1 MAMNH
6 HDRVEFI
13 AVADL
18 KPYAGNARTHSKKQ
32 IQQIAKSIER
42 FGFTQPV
49 LIGASDDI
57 IAGHGRVRAAKS
69 IGMTKVPCLR
79 LANLSET
86 DKRAYILADNKLALN
101 AGWDTELLAV
111 ELQGLIEVKYDID
124 LTGFSIGEV
133 DRVIDEAREASTDGA
148 DAAENEIPEPTALA
162 VTRPGDI
169 WQLGRHRLICGDA
182 QDKGVHARLLEGD
195 KVHAV
200 FTDPPYNVPI
210 DGHVSGLGEHRH
222 REFAFAAGE
231 MSKDAFTAFL
241 KTTLGHAAAAC
252 CDGAIAFVCMDW
264 RHMGELIAAGEE
276 TFSALKNVCVWN
288 KTNGG
293 MGTFYR
299 SKHEMVF
306 VFKVGTA
313 PHTNTFGLG
322 DGGRYRT
329 NVWDYAGV
337 NTMKKGRMDELEMH
351 PTVKPVALVADALLD
366 VTKRG
371 ELVLDP
377 FGGSGTTLIAAE
389 KTGRTARL
397 IEFDPL
403 YCDVIVRRFEG
414 FSGKRAKLAE
424 TGATFED
431 LAEVRTPQKAVA
443 ALKNS
448 AIVPHRSGLFCHRL
462 RSASCSWQ
470 RLPTRHRD

>member
-1 MAMNH
+1 MTLIH
-6 HDRVEFI
+6 HDHIERL
-13 AVADL
+13 APDDL

-42 FGFTQPV
+42 FGFTNPV
-49 LIGASDDI
+49 LIDDGNGI
-57 IAGHGRVRAAKS
+57 IAGHGRVLAAKA
-69 IGMTKVPCLR
+69 IGMAEVPCLR
-79 LANLSET
+79 LSNLSDA

-101 AGWDTELLAV
+101 AGWDKELLAI
-111 ELQGLIEVKYDID
+111 ELQGLIEAKYDID
-124 LTGFSIGEV
+124 LTGLSIGEI
-133 DRVIDEAREASTDGA
+133 DTVIGEAREASTDGN
-148 DAAENEIPEPTALA
+148 DASENDIPEPAGLA
-162 VTRPGDI
+162 VTRPGDV

-182 QDKGVHARLLEGD
+182 QNADVYARLLEGEMVD
-195 KVHAV
+195 AV

-210 DGHVSGLGEHRH
+210 DGHVSGLGETKH

-241 KTTLGHAAAAC
+241 KTTLGHAASAC
-252 CDGAIAFVCMDW
+252 RDGAIAFVCMDW
-264 RHMGELIAAGEE
+264 RHMGELIAAGEAVFGE
-276 TFSALKNVCVWN
+276 LKNVCVWN
-288 KTNGG
+288 KNNGG

-322 DGGRYRT
+322 DEGRYRT

-337 NTMKKGRMDELEMH
+337 NTMKKGRMDELAMH
-351 PTVKPVALVADALLD
+351 PTVKPVALVADAILD

-371 ELVLDP
+371 ALVLDP
-377 FGGSGTTLIAAE
+377 FGGSGTTMIAAE

-403 YCDVIVRRFEG
+403 YCDVIVRRFEAN
-414 FSGKRAKLAE
+414 SGKRAKLAA
-424 TGATFED
+424 TGEVFD
-431 LAEVRTPQKAVA
+431 DVAEERVGYTSRV
-443 ALKNS
+443 
-448 AIVPHRSGLFCHRL
+448 
-462 RSASCSWQ
+462 
-470 RLPTRHRD
+470 